1 MVMDWVNDSTEFKL
15 SHKEV
20 ALLFAK
26 TEGYDDANALIV
38 TQPGED
44 ESSEEEVAKG
54 VFITSSPKRLTVRR
68 LSMYLF
74 ALFVRF

>member
-1 MVMDWVNDSTEFKL
+1 MDWVNDTTELKA
-15 SHKEV
+15 SHQEV

-26 TEGYDDANALIV
+26 HEGYDEDNAKIV

-54 VFITSSPKRLTVRR
+54 VFITSSPKRLIDRR
-68 LSMYLF
+68 LSMYSF
-74 ALFVRF
+74 ARFAQF